1 MLENMLNNPWELC
14 SVAGLLERTGE
25 EAVKINVCKVKI

>member
-14 SVAGLLERTGE
+14 SVAGLLERTEE
-25 EAVKINVCKVKI
+25 EAVKNQCLQK